1 MADTATIPIPP
12 DAGRSWWLTEALARP
27 EFAGE
32 PSPALT
38 EDTTADVVILGGGYT
53 GMWTAFHLK
62 QLDPGTDVVILEQD
76 ICGGGPSG
84 RNGGFVN
91 SYWGDLPR
99 LVSEFGDKAAISLCE
114 AGEESVQAIGA
125 FCAEHDV
132 DAWFANDGD
141 LNAAASDA
149 QVGSWGDSSS
159 PPTAWAW
166 PRTSRSWGRRRCGR
180 MVDSPTFKGGV
191 FTKYGASV
199 QPARLARGLRRVL
212 MDQGV
217 RIYEQTPV
225 TRFGIGVA
233 RDRRDPRRHGAR
245 GRRA

>member
-38 EDTTADVVILGGGYT
+38 EDSTADVVILGGGYT

-99 LVSEFGDKAAISLCE
+99 
-114 AGEESVQAIGA
+114 AG
-125 FCAEHDV
+125 
-132 DAWFANDGD
+132 
-141 LNAAASDA
+141 L
-149 QVGSWGDSSS
+149 
-159 PPTAWAW
+159 
-166 PRTSRSWGRRRCGR
+166 
-180 MVDSPTFKGGV
+180 
-191 FTKYGASV
+191 
-199 QPARLARGLRRVL
+199 
-212 MDQGV
+212 GV
-217 RIYEQTPV
+217 R
-225 TRFGIGVA
+225 
-233 RDRRDPRRHGAR
+233 
-245 GRRA
+245 